1 MIQYLLDLWA
11 AFEIY
16 QMELVSIIFG
26 DLIGF

>member
-16 QMELVSIIFG
+16 HMELVSIIFG